1 MRINNGSGIPSLLL
15 GDLVKPVNRVAL
27 RNNALL
33 EAVVI
38 AAVMVVDADCAGAI
52 MVLPDGDRPPSTWI
66 LKPDGPHAMA
76 ANEAT
81 CLRLAAA
88 CGLPAR
94 RDGAA
99 PGRGMPDRAPSAVR
113 SGITLRSLE
122 GTPGCEPG
130 LIPID
135 GSCRRRQS

>member
-15 GDLVKPVNRVAL
+15 GDLVKPVNRVVL

-38 AAVMVVDADCAGAI
+38 AAVMVIDADCAGAI

-88 CGLPAR
+88 CGLPAPETELHLV
-94 RDGAA
+94 GECLIA
-99 PGRGMPDRAPSAVR
+99 PPPPS
-113 SGITLRSLE
+113 GQ
-122 GTPGCEPG
+122 G
-130 LIPID
+130 
-135 GSCRRRQS
+135 

>member
-52 MVLPDGDRPPSTWI
+52 MVLPDGDRPGGNADSGYSPMTPGDLQRVI
-66 LKPDGPHAMA
+66 GALD
-76 ANEAT
+76 
-81 CLRLAAA
+81 
-88 CGLPAR
+88 
-94 RDGAA
+94 AA
-99 PGRGMPDRAPSAVR
+99 PLGASTG
-113 SGITLRSLE
+113 G
-122 GTPGCEPG
+122 
-130 LIPID
+130 
-135 GSCRRRQS
+135 